1 MEDLEKCRKILFDVC
16 IYFIGKKNIFIVNGF
31 FYIFFSLFFCCF
43 VCDKN
48 IENIVNEII

>member
-16 IYFIGKKNIFIVNGF
+16 IYFIGKNIFIVNGF